1 MTFSIIITA
10 MSFCLILIVAGA
22 YVHYK
27 RKMKAIN
34 YGLVALSDK
43 YSHNYYPK

>member
-1 MTFSIIITA
+1 MTFSMVTTA
-10 MSFCLILIVAGA
+10 MSFCLILIVVGA
-22 YVHYK
+22 YAYYK

-43 YSHNYYPK
+43 Y